1 MEGTAQISTT
11 ITGQDK
17 IIQEAVSK
25 ERNRLMDFIRKRI
38 PKSSDAEDILQDVF
52 YELVET
58 YRLMKPVEQVASW
71 LFRVAR
77 NKITDKYRKSKTESL
92 EDELLGPIS
101 DNDEP
106 LLLADLLDGQHISAE
121 TVMWQE
127 AVMDA
132 LSEALE
138 ELPVEQKEV
147 FVMHELEGCSFN
159 DLVDL
164 TGVPLKTLIS
174 RKRYA
179 VLYLR
184 ERLQYL
190 YDDLIIK

>member
-1 MEGTAQISTT
+1 
-11 ITGQDK
+11 
-17 IIQEAVSK
+17 
-25 ERNRLMDFIRKRI
+25 MDFIRKRI

-58 YRLMKPVEQVASW
+58 YRLLKPVEQIASW
-71 LFRVAR
+71 MFRVAR

-101 DNDEP
+101 DEDEP

-121 TVMWQE
+121 TALWQE

-132 LSEALE
+132 LSEALD
-138 ELPVEQKEV
+138 ELPSDQKEV
-147 FVMHELEGCSFN
+147 FVMHELEGWSFN
-159 DLVDL
+159 EIVDF
-164 TGVPLKTLIS
+164 TGVPIKTLIS

-179 VLYLR
+179 ILYLR

-190 YDDLIIK
+190 YDDLITT